1 MCQRSWREAS
11 TLSTTSTWGTAR
23 GSTGGTSSETTTLRS
38 KSRTMGR
45 KVSVESHWLSTVVVV
60 CCLWIPPL
68 SVSQGHA
75 TNLAEITAGAR
86 TRTSVRSVSEEIK
99 ANVAAHTCTLLTS
112 VQPALSRLSVTKM
125 VCAPQCNGRCFGTS
139 PRDCC
144 HIECAAG
151 CKGPLDTDC
160 FVSIRISDGV
170 DQRSFSFCP
179 GFFFYL
185 KYDEM
190 KHHVFFI

>member
-1 MCQRSWREAS
+1 MWQRFWREAS
-11 TLSTTSTWGTAR
+11 TLLTTSTWGTAP
-23 GSTGGTSSETTTLRS
+23 GSTGGTSSGTMTLRS
-38 KSRTMGR
+38 KSRTTET
-45 KVSVESHWLSTVVVV
+45 KVSVESHWVFVVVVV

-68 SVSQGHA
+68 SVSQGRA

-99 ANVAAHTCTLLTS
+99 TNIHAHTCALLTS
-112 VQPALSRLSVTKM
+112 VQPSLSCLSVTKM

-151 CKGPLDTDC
+151 CRGPLDTDC
-160 FVSIRISDGV
+160 FVSRLWSDGV
-170 DQRSFSFCP
+170 EQWSFLSWFSTENNVNKTKRS
-179 GFFFYL
+179 
-185 KYDEM
+185 
-190 KHHVFFI
+190 